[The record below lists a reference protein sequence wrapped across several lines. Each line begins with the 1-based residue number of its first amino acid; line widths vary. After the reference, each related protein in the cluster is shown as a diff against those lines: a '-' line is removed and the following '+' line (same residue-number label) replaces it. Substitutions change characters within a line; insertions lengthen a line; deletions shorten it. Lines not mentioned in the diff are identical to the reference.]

1 MSIFRSEEHK
11 TSDPALKKRW
21 LNKFRQNHGV
31 SAPRLR
37 LFSLVNFRKYLWYCR
52 LYGLKNATKLAFRRL
67 VKPDDISNLV
77 INPLSLPDLQRSF
90 FEESLPLIDKK
101 ISVVIP
107 TWNAGGEFSLLL
119 RKLKAQKGIR
129 ECEIIIV
136 DSGSTDDTLRIARE
150 EGVEIAEISLA
161 SFDHAFSR
169 NKGAE
174 RATGDY
180 VLFTVQDALPLTD
193 RWLWEMAG
201 ALEQNDI
208 VAVSCA
214 EYPRSDCDLFYRL
227 LIWNHYRTL
236 NLDKDRI
243 LAWNESCS
251 SHMGLRSNGQISDIA
266 ALIRRDVFN
275 KYKYKT
281 KYAEDIDLG
290 IRLIRDGHKIGF
302 LYSTRVLHS
311 HNRPAYYFLKRAYV
325 DARFLVEV
333 FPDYPLPA
341 VDNQQRIL
349 RCIVSLY
356 GRTNYIANLILSQ
369 KYPVPI
375 GRLLDQI
382 RNLYMVN
389 NGETTE
395 RNHLL
400 KDDQYEAIIQ
410 KLREQPGIQVSAYG
424 FQDNILLPHLLNHFE
439 QLRTYLTPTYEL
451 ADEKLAR
458 DLAVALCKM
467 SALHSGTHLA
477 YLYLTLA
484 SLSRLNPYAVELDK
498 TLKAGV

>member
-11 TSDPALKKRW
+11 APDPVLKKRR
-21 LNKFRQNHGV
+21 LDSLRKNRGAA
-31 SAPRLR
+31 APKLR
-37 LFSLVNFRKYLWYCR
+37 LLSLANFRKYLWYCR
-52 LYGLKNATKLAFRRL
+52 LYGLRNATKLAFRRL
-67 VKPDDISNLV
+67 EKPDTISNLE
-77 INPLSLPDLQRSF
+77 INPLSLPHLQRSS
-90 FEESLPLIDKK
+90 FEASPPIVDKK

-136 DSGSTDDTLRIARE
+136 DSGSSDDTLRIARE
-150 EGVEIAEISLA
+150 EGVEIVEISLA
-161 SFDHAFSR
+161 NFDHAYSR

-174 RATGDY
+174 RANGDY

-193 RWLWEMAG
+193 QWLWEMAS

-208 VAVSCA
+208 AAVSCA
-214 EYPRSDCDLFYRL
+214 EYPRADCDLFYRL
-227 LIWNHYRTL
+227 LIWNHYKTL
-236 NLDKDRI
+236 NLDKDRFM
-243 LAWNESCS
+243 AWDESCF
-251 SHMGLRSNGQISDIA
+251 SHMGLRSNGQISNIA
-266 ALIRRDVFN
+266 ALIRRDVFD
-275 KYKYKT
+275 KYKFKT

-349 RCIVSLY
+349 KCIVSLY
-356 GRTNYIANLILSQ
+356 GRTNFIANLILSQ

-375 GRLLDQI
+375 GRLLEQI
-382 RNLYMVN
+382 RNLYMVD
-389 NGETTE
+389 NGETAE
-395 RNHLL
+395 RDHLS
-400 KDDQYEAIIQ
+400 KDGQYEAIVQ
-410 KLREQPGIQVSAYG
+410 NLREQSGIQVSPFG

-439 QLRTYLTPTYEL
+439 QLRTYLTPTYEQ

-458 DLAVALCKM
+458 DLAAALCKM
-467 SALHSGTHLA
+467 SALHSGTHLG

-484 SLSRLNPYAVELDK
+484 SRGTLNPSVVELDK
-498 TLKAGV
+498 MLKAGV